1 VRTLTVAAFNAE
13 LQTLLESR
21 YGRIMVEGE
30 VSSITVASS
39 GHAYLTLRDK
49 GPRGRDASLSVTAW
63 SSTWSNLDYKPQQGD
78 RVLVL
83 GKVTLYS
90 PRGSVQLNAFAITPA
105 GEGKLAAE
113 LARVEAQ
120 LEADGLFDERRK
132 RPLPPFP
139 KVIGVATSLTGAALQ
154 DFLKVSRNRF
164 PATKILVAGCLVQ
177 GDQAPA
183 DVMMAIDL
191 LVEDA
196 RSEIIVITRGGGS
209 KKDLLAFYDEQLVRH
224 FAACPIPT
232 IAAIGHEVDTSFCC
246 RVADVVASTPSAAAI
261 KALPDGAS
269 LTSWVDETTT
279 ALQRAIAADLTR
291 RREVVNSLKA
301 RLRHPTAQV
310 ADLKRQ
316 TTFLDERLE
325 RAITSAVTQRAL
337 TLEGLK
343 GRLTALSP
351 LNVLNRGYAIVN
363 GAAGVIHTV
372 QDVSTKQALTVRV
385 KDGIFDVTVT

>member
-1 VRTLTVAAFNAE
+1 MRTLTVTAFNAE
-13 LQTLLESR
+13 LQSLLESR

-30 VSSITVASS
+30 VSSITVAGS
-39 GHAYLTLRDK
+39 GHAYLTLRDR

-63 SSTWSNLDYKPQQGD
+63 SSTWRNLDYKPQQGD
-78 RVLVL
+78 RVVVL

-90 PRGSVQLNAFAITPA
+90 QRGSVQLNAFTITPA

-113 LARVEAQ
+113 LARIEAQ
-120 LEADGLFDERRK
+120 LEADGLFDTRRK

-139 KVIGVATSLTGAALQ
+139 EFIGVATSLTGAALQ

-177 GDQAPA
+177 GEQAPA

-191 LVEDA
+191 LVEDG
-196 RSEIIVITRGGGS
+196 RSEIIVVTRGGGA

-224 FAACPIPT
+224 LAACPVPT
-232 IAAIGHEVDTSFCC
+232 VAAIGHEVDTSFCC
-246 RVADVVASTPSAAAI
+246 RVADVIASTPSAAAMM
-261 KALPDGAS
+261 ALPDGAG

-279 ALQRAIAADLTR
+279 ALQRAITADLTR
-291 RREVVNSLKA
+291 RREAINGLKA
-301 RLRHPTAQV
+301 RLRHPAAQV

-316 TTFLDERLE
+316 VTFLDGRLE
-325 RAITSAVTQRAL
+325 RAITTAISTRTL
-337 TLEGLK
+337 TLDGLH
-343 GRLTALSP
+343 GRLNALSP
-351 LNVLNRGYAIVN
+351 LNVLDRGYAIVN
-363 GAAGVIHTV
+363 GEMGVIHTV
-372 QDVSTKQALTVRV
+372 EDVSSKQALTVRV